1 MGTRPCNMCGGKAS
15 RFAKHAMCGSCLD
28 EVIEL
33 AVLRKKDIEFDRACK
48 ALLDALKQ
56 EE

>member
-1 MGTRPCNMCGGKAS
+1 MCGGKAS
-15 RFAKHAMCGSCLD
+15 RSAKHAMCGSCLD